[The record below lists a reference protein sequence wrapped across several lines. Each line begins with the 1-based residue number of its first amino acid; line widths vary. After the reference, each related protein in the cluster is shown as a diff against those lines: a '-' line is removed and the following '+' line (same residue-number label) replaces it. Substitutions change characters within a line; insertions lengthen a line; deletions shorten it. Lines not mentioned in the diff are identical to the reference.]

1 MAGLAQEKYIP
12 HHNYAKMATFKK
24 KLVPTAA
31 VTAMLDNFLRRN
43 EEFE

>member
-1 MAGLAQEKYIP
+1 MASLAQEKYIP
-12 HHNYAKMATFKK
+12 HHNYAKMVTFKK

-31 VTAMLDNFLRRN
+31 IIAMLDNSLRRN